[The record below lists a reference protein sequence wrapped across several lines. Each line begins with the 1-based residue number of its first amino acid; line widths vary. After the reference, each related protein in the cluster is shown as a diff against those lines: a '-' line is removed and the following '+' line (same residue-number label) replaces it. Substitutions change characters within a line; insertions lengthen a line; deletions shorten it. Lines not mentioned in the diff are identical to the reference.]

1 MTGGI
6 HSRPQTAPS
15 QSSSGDKNNRNR
27 PASILRSTSNS
38 SAASSPRFTF
48 DFIDDDASFSAST
61 IKSQSSQQHLQ
72 HLQQEHSSPRHS
84 TARLSPSRLDARYSS
99 RLPPSYG
106 NHGYSGSQYGGS
118 QLLSSPNH
126 RSYTTSA
133 NSSHGSEE
141 IKRNLF
147 GGSVN
152 SSSNDGN
159 NSSSAMDVST
169 DFMDVSSNNS
179 INNSTNITPSN
190 TPRSRRS
197 NPSPRSSNRWTMGM
211 LPPSS
216 PANRTSSI
224 ASSSRPHSVVTT
236 TTSTSNVPST
246 FLTSSPRK
254 RGIVTGVSSPLSG
267 NLSRAAAQQSALS
280 PSVASGPANNGSV
293 TTTPS
298 SASNNGTNNGLS
310 VDCYERN
317 GAGDRFIPSRAL
329 SNFDFEL
336 PAGTGCGRN
345 RGGSDGR
352 RGNSSS
358 SDANDGGAADGRTP
372 LATAPSFGATMMGGA
387 PAPDPPSAAAR
398 ATGGGGSNAPAA
410 GPDGRPT
417 TVDPAFSDDAASADG
432 RPERHDATNRQ
443 PLLYD
448 ALLRSELLGENV
460 DPAMHSVQSPTG
472 LVHGT
477 NAAGGGVGNG
487 GGGNGVVTPFRE
499 RSNNLR
505 FSPNNHNGRQFYRG
519 ARERHSSIVNSFGLA
534 PVSMGPNQR
543 ASLGSYTERCKRKIA
558 KVPTKV
564 LDAPALQDDFYLN
577 LVDWSSQN
585 VLAVGLGSCVY
596 LWSAATSRVTQLC
609 DLSSTEDA
617 VTSVAW
623 SEGGRHLAIGSTR
636 GDVQLWDAS
645 ATKLVRTMTGHS
657 ARVGALSW
665 KLAGGGGACGSAPGH
680 SSLLA
685 SGSRDRLIHLR
696 DPRSDSAYEMRL
708 CGHKQEVCGL
718 KWSFDERSMLASGG
732 NDNKL
737 LVWDVKKHAQ
747 PFHTFA
753 DHTAAVKAIAWSPHQ
768 HGLLA
773 SGGGTADRCIRFW
786 NCLTGQGIN
795 CIDTGSQVCNLAFSK
810 NCNELVSTH
819 GYSLNQIVVWKYPSM
834 QKIATLTGH
843 TYRVLYLALSPD
855 GSTIVTGAG
864 DETLRFW
871 QVFPG
876 PQKENKAGG
885 LLFPAGMPG
894 SVIR

>member
-1 MTGGI
+1 
-6 HSRPQTAPS
+6 
-15 QSSSGDKNNRNR
+15 
-27 PASILRSTSNS
+27 
-38 SAASSPRFTF
+38 
-48 DFIDDDASFSAST
+48 
-61 IKSQSSQQHLQ
+61 
-72 HLQQEHSSPRHS
+72 
-84 TARLSPSRLDARYSS
+84 
-99 RLPPSYG
+99 
-106 NHGYSGSQYGGS
+106 
-118 QLLSSPNH
+118 
-126 RSYTTSA
+126 
-133 NSSHGSEE
+133 
-141 IKRNLF
+141 
-147 GGSVN
+147 VN
-152 SSSNDGN
+152 SSQDGN
-159 NSSSAMDVST
+159 NSSSCAMDVST
-169 DFMDVSSNNS
+169 DFMDLSSRS
-179 INNSTNITPSN
+179 HHGTNVTPGG
-190 TPRSRRS
+190 TPRSSRRS
-197 NPSPRSSNRWTMGM
+197 VPSPRSSNRWSMGM

-224 ASSSRPHSVVTT
+224 ASSCRGHSIVTT
-236 TTSTSNVPST
+236 TTTATTNVPST

-267 NLSRAAAQQSALS
+267 NLSHVAAQQSALS
-280 PSVASGPANNGSV
+280 PSVASSPANGSV
-293 TTTPS
+293 TTTTTS
-298 SASNNGTNNGLS
+298 SGTNTNVAHRLS

-329 SNFDFEL
+329 SNFNFEL
-336 PAGTGCGRN
+336 SAGTGNGGN
-345 RGGSDGR
+345 NHRGGP
-352 RGNSSS
+352 SSS
-358 SDANDGGAADGRTP
+358 NGGAADGDAP

-387 PAPDPPSAAAR
+387 PVPDPPSAVAR
-398 ATGGGGSNAPAA
+398 AGGGGGSSNAAA
-410 GPDGRPT
+410 VGPDGQPT
-417 TVDPAFSDDAASADG
+417 TVAPTFSDDAASADG
-432 RPERHDATNRQ
+432 GPERHDATNRQ

-472 LVHGT
+472 LVHGAT
-477 NAAGGGVGNG
+477 VAGGGGVGGGG

-505 FSPNNHNGRQFYRG
+505 FSPNNNNHRYDRQFYRG

-534 PVSMGPNQR
+534 PVSMGPNQH

-609 DLSSTEDA
+609 DLSPTEDA

-645 ATKLVRTMTGHS
+645 AQRLLRTMTGHS

-665 KLAGGGGACGSAPGH
+665 KLAGGGGTCGSAPGH

-718 KWSFDERSMLASGG
+718 RWSFDERSMLASGG

-737 LVWDVKKHAQ
+737 LVWDVKKHAR

-786 NCLTGQGIN
+786 NCLTGHGIN